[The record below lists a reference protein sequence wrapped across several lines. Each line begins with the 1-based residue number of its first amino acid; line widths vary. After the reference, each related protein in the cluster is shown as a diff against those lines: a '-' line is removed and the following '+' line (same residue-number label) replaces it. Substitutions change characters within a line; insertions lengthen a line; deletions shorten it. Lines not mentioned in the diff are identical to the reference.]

1 MWQFLYGYVIMQ
13 AEGLALTGFV
23 ARLMQAG
30 AKISHVRYVTETT
43 LQLRLRAC
51 DVPLLIPLR
60 RRYRC
65 RIRFIDRCGLP
76 FLWQKACRRS
86 VLFVGAFLL
95 LTTLG
100 ILSQRIWRIE
110 ITGLDPSEEEEFS
123 DLLSEYGLSIGGR
136 TDGDILIR
144 AADDLAIRY
153 EKAARVSLDRE
164 GILLT
169 AKVAKALP
177 QSDVPFAP
185 AAGDLVS
192 DRCGVITK
200 AHCKRGTLNVSVG
213 QTVWEGSVLI
223 LGHVQHSEDLPTYNV
238 RADGEILAAVVYR
251 SEAEFPKVLVDYRQ
265 TGEQEP
271 CAALYVGGHRMLTDK
286 SAFSVYT
293 EEWQE
298 EYSVATVGVPI
309 TLKRGVRYAFSLTEY
324 PPTEWEA
331 EQYAMQQARTQAL
344 EQIPKDAAIINIH
357 CFLQSNEQGKV
368 AVCLITAE
376 ETIGIVKE
384 YHQ

>member
-1 MWQFLYGYVIMQ
+1 MWQFLYGYVIIQ
-13 AEGLALTGFV
+13 AEGLDLRGF
-23 ARLMQAG
+23 AAKLMQVG
-30 AKISHVRYVTETT
+30 AKISHVRYATDTT
-43 LQLRLRAC
+43 LQLRIRAC

-65 RIRFIDRCGLP
+65 RIRLLERHGLP
-76 FLWQKACRRS
+76 FLWRKARKRS
-86 VLFVGAFLL
+86 VLFVGALL
-95 LTTLG
+95 MLAAIV
-100 ILSQRIWRIE
+100 ILSQRIWHIE
-110 ITGLDPSEEEEFS
+110 IEGLNPSETEEFS
-123 DLLSEYGLSIGGR
+123 VILSEYGLGVGGR

-144 AADDLAIRY
+144 AADDLAVRY

-169 AKVAKALP
+169 AKVAKVLP
-177 QSDVPFAP
+177 QSEVPFSP

-200 AHCKRGTLNVSVG
+200 AYCKRGTLNVSVG

-223 LGHVQHSEDLPTYNV
+223 LGHVQHSEDLPSYNV

-251 SEAEFPKVLVDYRQ
+251 SEVAFPEVLVDYRQ
-265 TGEQEP
+265 TGEQES
-271 CAALYVGGHRMLTDK
+271 CTALYVGGRCILTTESD
-286 SAFSVYT
+286 FSEYS
-293 EEWQE
+293 EEWQD
-298 EYSVATVGVPI
+298 EYSVASVGVQM

-324 PPTEWEA
+324 QPTDWEA
-331 EQYAMQQARTQAL
+331 EQYAMQQARMQAL
-344 EQIPKDAAIINIH
+344 EQVPKDAVIINIH
-357 CFLQSNEQGKV
+357 CFLQNNGQEKV